1 MCSEVYACEDE
12 GPTWKYC
19 IKVPSQE
26 AIQHSISH
34 HPHHRQHSGRHV
46 KLYTHTHTHTD
57 THTHTHTRT
66 HTRTHTHTH
75 TRGMEET
82 GCEQQKH
89 NTHTQC
95 PNLAV
100 PTELNVPSARLAT
113 DTLCG
118 MINCSVLNP
127 AQEPQASGVTQGGKG
142 WPLPS
147 SVQHHNT
154 VQAVQHHNTV

>member
-1 MCSEVYACEDE
+1 MCSEVCACEDE

-46 KLYTHTHTHTD
+46 KLYTHTHT
-57 THTHTHTRT
+57 
-66 HTRTHTHTH
+66 RTHTHTH

-89 NTHTQC
+89 NTHT
-95 PNLAV
+95 V
-100 PTELNVPSARLAT
+100 P
-113 DTLCG
+113 
-118 MINCSVLNP
+118 
-127 AQEPQASGVTQGGKG
+127 
-142 WPLPS
+142 
-147 SVQHHNT
+147 
-154 VQAVQHHNTV
+154 